1 MQYSVFL
8 RPAAQ
13 QRQQESN
20 RQTRQAWE
28 RCASHRARLN
38 AIIGEAAAPAHGA
51 GSICVLGAGNCNDLD
66 LRQLSAGF
74 ASVSL
79 VDLDREA
86 LEEAVERQHASGV
99 RLIAPFDLSGVLD
112 TLDSE
117 PNAILH
123 RLGEPAPVDV
133 PGGPFDVVASCCV
146 LTQMFQSIE
155 DAGLATVEPI
165 LALRRRHL
173 RQLWDLTRAG
183 GAFVLATDV
192 VSTTTAP
199 DLNDIPE
206 PMLGRRLERLIE
218 QRNFFTGANPAAIWQ
233 ELLDEFVPEGAVLVS
248 HDPWMW
254 PLAQSH
260 SYLTWAVTVRRP
272 SVNLPK
278 QA

>member
-1 MQYSVFL
+1 M
-8 RPAAQ
+8 
-13 QRQQESN
+13 
-20 RQTRQAWE
+20 
-28 RCASHRARLN
+28 
-38 AIIGEAAAPAHGA
+38 
-51 GSICVLGAGNCNDLD
+51 LGAGNCNDLD
-66 LRQLSAGF
+66 LQQLSADF

-86 LEEAVERQHASGV
+86 LEAAVKRQHATGV
-99 RLIAPFDLSGVLD
+99 RLIAPFDLTGVLD
-112 TLDSE
+112 RLDSG
-117 PNAILH
+117 PNVILK
-123 RLGEPAPVDV
+123 RLGEPASVDM
-133 PGGPFDVVASCCV
+133 PGSPFDVVASCCV
-146 LTQMFQSIE
+146 LTQMLQSIE

-206 PMLGRRLERLIE
+206 PMLGNRLERLIAE
-218 QRNFFTGANPAAIWQ
+218 RNFFTGANPAAIWQ
-233 ELLDEFVPEGAVLVS
+233 DLLDEFAPQGAGLAS
-248 HDPWMW
+248 HGPWIW

-272 SVNLPK
+272 FLNLPIP
-278 QA
+278 A

>member
-1 MQYSVFL
+1 M
-8 RPAAQ
+8 
-13 QRQQESN
+13 
-20 RQTRQAWE
+20 
-28 RCASHRARLN
+28 
-38 AIIGEAAAPAHGA
+38 
-51 GSICVLGAGNCNDLD
+51 LGAGNCNDLD

-99 RLIAPFDLSGVLD
+99 IRLIAPFDLSGVLD

-199 DLNDIPE
+199 DLNDISE

-233 ELLDEFVPEGAVLVS
+233 ELLDEFVPEGAVPVS

-254 PLAQSH
+254 PLVQSH

-278 QA
+278 PA